1 MAITPITAQEI
12 QQLRAATKGT
22 DYKLHFNNAGASL
35 PPDIVVETVVGYLQE
50 EALQGGYETELNNK
64 HRLEEVY
71 TLIAQLVNAQK
82 DEIAIVENAS
92 TAWWIA
98 FSGVGFNK
106 GDEVITCEYEYV
118 TNLIG
123 LLHAQKTYG
132 ITVKLVP
139 NDDNGN
145 FSPQLIEMQGF
156 PSLFAFQ
163 VLQDEVTRKYFNIPD
178 NFSAYLN
185 GMNKASYLSL
195 LHEIIVANHKP
206 EEVILL
212 ELLPHQQKTR
222 IDFYCTEE
230 YLGIKT
236 VCLTELIKEGNDLFY
251 LLKGVKTRVKRIYNR
266 IIFDDLQ
273 QQSKEIQ
280 EKGKILLEDLDVEWV
295 PHPNWFYLL
304 SKYTLPFLNHPSV
317 PKTWFLNTL
326 MNIPED
332 LENYVLKPLF
342 SFSGQGVIIDVT
354 KEDIQAIIDPKN
366 WILQRKVKYA
376 EVIKTPNVPAKA
388 EIRVFYF
395 WKEGAPRPIAA
406 FNLGRLSKGKMIG
419 VRYNKD
425 NDWVGGTIVYFE
437 K

>member
-1 MAITPITAQEI
+1 MIASVRDNFNNDFKQEEYLKYVEEIANAYPDALQFRLAETPIFIPKDFKEQILNCCEYI
-12 QQLRAATKGT
+12 VDIIT
-22 DYKLHFNNAGASL
+22 DSNFAERSKDAVPAECNVPNQNSFSHF
-35 PPDIVVETVVGYLQE
+35 
-50 EALQGGYETELNNK
+50 
-64 HRLEEVY
+64 
-71 TLIAQLVNAQK
+71 
-82 DEIAIVENAS
+82 
-92 TAWWIA
+92 IA
-98 FSGVGFNK
+98 FDFG
-106 GDEVITCEYEYV
+106 ICE
-118 TNLIG
+118 
-123 LLHAQKTYG
+123 
-132 ITVKLVP
+132 
-139 NDDNGN
+139 DDNGN